1 MPLSQQVKKLSI
13 RIPELELRRIKSLAA
28 LRGVT
33 LEQAVRRAL
42 EAWASQPEKEAASP
56 HAAQPASLAGV
67 PTEKPE
73 RQARAAKRTP
83 ARRGDADALPAKPG
97 RGQSQ
102 DLDGA
107 ALEWFRKAGTLDWSK
122 CAAVEGVP
130 TKDGIVRVVRGTRVP
145 VSAIFRSF
153 AEGQEFGEIAG
164 ALRLTHEQLKAVFQ
178 FAAEGGMFPAGTA
191 KI

>member
-1 MPLSQQVKKLSI
+1 MPSSQQTKKLSI

-56 HAAQPASLAGV
+56 HTAPPGSLAGV
-67 PTEKPE
+67 PAEKLG
-73 RQARAAKRTP
+73 RQAQAAKRTP
-83 ARRGDADALPAKPG
+83 ARRGDADALPAKPA
-97 RGQSQ
+97 RGQPQ

-122 CAAVEGVP
+122 CSAVEGIP
-130 TKDGIVRVVRGTRVP
+130 TKDGIVRVV
-145 VSAIFRSF
+145 
-153 AEGQEFGEIAG
+153 
-164 ALRLTHEQLKAVFQ
+164 
-178 FAAEGGMFPAGTA
+178 
-191 KI
+191 